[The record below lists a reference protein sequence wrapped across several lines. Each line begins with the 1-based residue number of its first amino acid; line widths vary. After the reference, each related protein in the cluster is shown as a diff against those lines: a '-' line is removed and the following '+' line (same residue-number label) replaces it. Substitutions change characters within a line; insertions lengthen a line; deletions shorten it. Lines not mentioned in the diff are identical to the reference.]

1 MKKQDLKELTKKTIK
16 ELESLLEQ
24 KRKDLLSVS
33 LAIQAGKEKNLKK
46 AKAVRLDIA
55 QILTIIR
62 EKQLWEEKSN
72 KAN

>member
-24 KRKDLLSVS
+24 KKRNLLSVS
-33 LAIQAGKEKNLKK
+33 SAIQAGKEKNLKK
-46 AKAVRLDIA
+46 AKATRLDIA

-62 EKQLWEEKSN
+62 EKQLWEEKDSE
-72 KAN
+72 AS

>member
-16 ELESLLEQ
+16 ELKSLLEQ
-24 KRKDLLSVS
+24 KKRDLLSVS
-33 LAIQAGKEKNLKK
+33 LAIQTNKEKNLKK
-46 AKAVRLDIA
+46 AKAARLDIA

-62 EKQLWEEKSN
+62 EKQLWEEKDS